1 VPTYFAVLLV
11 IDGHVVVAEDGVQLE
26 DERQGDETPQ
36 VTAVGQLFSGGDESV
51 LVLVLIAE
59 EEVEVG
65 EKRFEGWR
73 SVQTT

>member
-1 VPTYFAVLLV
+1 
-11 IDGHVVVAEDGVQLE
+11 
-26 DERQGDETPQ
+26 

-51 LVLVLIAE
+51 LVLVLIAK